1 MYYTLGQRRGLGI
14 GGVRDARDAPWFVI
28 AKDAA
33 RNRLIAAQDSEHAL
47 LMTREIV
54 TSAPFHWIG
63 RTATPN
69 EPLQA
74 RISHRQALQ
83 DCTAETLADGRV
95 RIRFLQEPRAAVAG
109 QYAVLRSEKRRVGK

>member
-1 MYYTLGQRRGLGI
+1 MRISDWSSDVCSSDL
-14 GGVRDARDAPWFVI
+14 FVI

-47 LMTREIV
+47 LMTRQIV

-63 RTATPN
+63 RPATPN

-74 RISHRQALQ
+74 RIRHRPALQ
-83 DCTAETLADGRV
+83 DRTAETLADGRE
-95 RIRFLQEPRAAVAG
+95 IGRASGRERVCQYGSTSVVAVSLNKQIHVITTLTAN
-109 QYAVLRSEKRRVGK
+109 

>member
-1 MYYTLGQRRGLGI
+1 MRISDWSSDVCSSDL
-14 GGVRDARDAPWFVI
+14 FVI

-74 RISHRQALQ
+74 RIRHRQALQ

-95 RIRFLQEPRAAVAG
+95 RIRFVQAQRAAVAG
-109 QYAVLRSEKRRVGK
+109 QYAVQIGRAHV

>member
-74 RISHRQALQ
+74 RIRHRQALQ
-83 DCTAETLADGRV
+83 D
-95 RIRFLQEPRAAVAG
+95 
-109 QYAVLRSEKRRVGK
+109 RSEERRVGKEGVRTCRSRWWPDH